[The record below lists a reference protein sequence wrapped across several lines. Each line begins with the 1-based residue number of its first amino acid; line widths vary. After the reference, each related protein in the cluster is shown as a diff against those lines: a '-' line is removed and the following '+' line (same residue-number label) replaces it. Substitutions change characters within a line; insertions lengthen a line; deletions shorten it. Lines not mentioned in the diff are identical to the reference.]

1 MACLDGKV
9 KVKITIVLNHKLSFF
24 DFVHKN
30 ISEIYLTLFVLLDG
44 VHSTTQKGRMRQNI
58 ADPLDVYEDRSVS
71 PHHITVYVIVEG
83 LEPFGSKITSTLTSP
98 WEGITPDTGY
108 TVSEFAYSISPLI
121 DCLSKLKVKGTSSMF
136 FIQTISLFLP
146 PINRGPKFIFPI
158 SKNTLGSLTLPAM
171 RKY

>member
-44 VHSTTQKGRMRQNI
+44 VHSTTQKDRMRQNI

-71 PHHITVYVIVEG
+71 PHHITVYVIVKG
-83 LEPFGSKITSTLTSP
+83 LGTL
-98 WEGITPDTGY
+98 W
-108 TVSEFAYSISPLI
+108 
-121 DCLSKLKVKGTSSMF
+121 LKDNLDF
-136 FIQTISLFLP
+136 DFSLG
-146 PINRGPKFIFPI
+146 RYH
-158 SKNTLGSLTLPAM
+158 S
-171 RKY
+171 